1 MLKRNTPGSR
11 AVHVF
16 GYTRRVSIR
25 PFDICYS
32 KNLGLSLLTIVD
44 LRADNAPSKNPIVNN
59 LVSTRTCLLLA
70 IDRTSGPPRA
80 PREITNLNPVTL
92 VYLRNRLGIAL

>member
-16 GYTRRVSIR
+16 GYTRRVSTR

-44 LRADNAPSKNPIVNN
+44 LRADNASSKNPIVNN
-59 LVSTRTCLLLA
+59 LVSTRTCLLA
-70 IDRTSGPPRA
+70 IVRTSGPPRA
-80 PREITNLNPVTL
+80 PREITNLDPVAL
-92 VYLRNRLGIAL
+92 VYLRNRLEIAL

>member
-16 GYTRRVSIR
+16 GYTRRVSTR
-25 PFDICYS
+25 PIFDICYS
-32 KNLGLSLLTIVD
+32 KSWTVTIDSIVD

-59 LVSTRTCLLLA
+59 LVSTRTYLLA
-70 IDRTSGPPRA
+70 IVRTSGPPRA
-80 PREITNLNPVTL
+80 PREITNLDPVTL
-92 VYLRNRLGIAL
+92 VYHRNRLEIAL